1 MTEIPTI
8 SGDELRQI
16 RTELKLSQEAFGA
29 LMGAARTTVWQW
41 ENGRRKPD
49 GSVAQLARLTLYL
62 HRLDMSPAQIF
73 RKIYHQ
79 E

>member
-8 SGDELRQI
+8 SGEELRQI
-16 RTELKLSQEAFGA
+16 RTELKLSQEAFGT

-49 GSVAQLARLTLYL
+49 GTAAQLARVIRYL
-62 HRLDMSPAQIF
+62 HRHDMSPSAIF
-73 RKIYHQ
+73 AEIYDT
-79 E
+79 